1 MMKKIKKG
9 DRKMSM
15 VLSFAY
21 DYYFYFYHKK

>member
-1 MMKKIKKG
+1 MRKIDKG
-9 DRKMSM
+9 EHKMSM